1 MPGDADFAA
10 VAAAI
15 GEPARA
21 AMLESLLGVRAR
33 PAGELARVA
42 GVAPST
48 ASAHLAR
55 LLAANLVRAE
65 THGRHRY
72 YTLTGPEVAQAVEA
86 LSAVAPRRAPRSLR
100 SANRIAAELAARS
113 CYDHLAGA
121 LGVAVAARLCELGAL
136 DGSSL
141 SLLDP
146 APLER
151 MGVAI
156 PARTSRPLTRACLD
170 WSERRYHLAGAL
182 GAALLSA
189 LVAQGW
195 LERTGRGRAVAITP
209 AGQVALEER
218 IGLDASEVA
227 PGAVSQPR
235 QARLR
240 ATA

>member
-1 MPGDADFAA
+1 MSGDADFAA

-21 AMLESLLGVRAR
+21 AMLDSLLSVRAR
-33 PAGELARVA
+33 PAGELARAA

-55 LLAANLVRAE
+55 LVAANLVVAE
-65 THGRHRY
+65 SHGRHRY
-72 YTLTGPEVAQAVEA
+72 YALAGPEVAQAVEA
-86 LSAVAPRRAPRSLR
+86 LAALAPQRPPRSLR

-121 LGVAVAARLCELGAL
+121 LGVAVSDRLCVLGAL
-136 DGSSL
+136 DASSL

-146 APLER
+146 GPFELL
-151 MGVAI
+151 GIAI

-170 WSERRYHLAGAL
+170 WSERRYHLAGGL
-182 GAALLSA
+182 GAALLA
-189 LVAQGW
+189 GLLEHGW
-195 LERTGRGRAVAITP
+195 LERTGRGRAVAVTP
-209 AGQVALEER
+209 LGQAALEER
-218 IGLDASEVA
+218 IGLDVREVA
-227 PGAVSQPR
+227 PGSVARP
-235 QARLR
+235 RLR